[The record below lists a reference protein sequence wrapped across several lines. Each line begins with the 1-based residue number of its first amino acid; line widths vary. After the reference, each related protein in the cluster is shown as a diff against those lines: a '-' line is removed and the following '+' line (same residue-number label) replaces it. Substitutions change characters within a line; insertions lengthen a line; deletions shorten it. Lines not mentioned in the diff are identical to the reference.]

1 MNPSTIFHRPLSE
14 YAFALDDTH
23 YVFRLRT
30 GCGEATG
37 CNFYY
42 ADRAIMAPNLE
53 FECVPMNKF
62 RQDKYFDWYEI
73 RLETSFERIAYY
85 FELFDGV
92 QTLCYYGDCY
102 ELAGTLNRADYFQLP
117 FNHRADRLTIP
128 EWTKDAIVYNI
139 FPDSFA
145 DGIQT
150 LSVKESACKRELGGT
165 IRGITENL
173 DYIASM
179 GFNCIYLNPIF
190 EAESYHRYDTLD
202 YYQIDTSMGTKED
215 LHDLVDGAHTLGIRV
230 ILDGVFN
237 HVSSSHF
244 LFRDVLKHGA
254 ESEYY
259 PCFYQLSPNPRI
271 PAPGE
276 LPEYTCFSYV
286 ANMPKTNTAD
296 PWLRRYFCDVGAYW
310 IREFD
315 IDGWRLDVANELDD
329 GFLRAFRTAVK
340 QAKPEALIV
349 GEVWE
354 NAEHYLAGDM
364 IDSAMNY
371 DFRRYCRRF
380 FAEQTVDAEVFDA
393 NISTLLLRY
402 RENAVFSQLNLLDS
416 HDVSRY
422 LTLCCGDAGKM
433 ELSILFQMTFPGM
446 PCVFY
451 GDEKGLQ
458 GAEEREYRQAMPWHR
473 KHPLEDTYRRLIALR
488 KACPALRYGNF
499 QTNDVSGHTYSYSRT
514 WQNKRV
520 TITMNLGDIPI
531 DAPQNGRLLL
541 KKGESRD
548 IIGAWE
554 YEVREE
560 NINGGDDL

>member
-1 MNPSTIFHRPLSE
+1 MNPATIYHRPLSE
-14 YAFALDDTH
+14 YSFALDDTH

-30 GCGEATG
+30 GKGEAVS
-37 CNFYY
+37 CKFYY
-42 ADRAIMAPNLE
+42 ADRAIMTPELE
-53 FECVPMNKF
+53 FFCVPMEKF
-62 RQDKYFDWYEI
+62 REDQYFDWYEI

-92 QTLCYYGDCY
+92 ENLCYYGDCY
-102 ELAGTLNRADYFQLP
+102 ELVGQPNRADYFQLP

-145 DGIQT
+145 DG
-150 LSVKESACKRELGGT
+150 KRKISCNSEVGLGGT
-165 IRGITENL
+165 IRGIADNL
-173 DYIASM
+173 DYIASL

-190 EAESYHRYDTLD
+190 KAESYHRYDTLD
-202 YYQIDTSMGTKED
+202 YYEIDPQMGTKND
-215 LHDLVDGAHTLGIRV
+215 LKAMVEKAHSMGIRV

-244 LFRDVLKHGA
+244 MFQDVLQHRQD
-254 ESEYY
+254 SQYY
-259 PCFYQLSPNPRI
+259 TCFYQLPDNPQI
-271 PAPGE
+271 PDPGE
-276 LPEYTCFSYV
+276 YPKYTCFSYV
-286 ANMPKTNTAD
+286 SNMPKTNTANSY
-296 PWLRRYFCDVGAYW
+296 LRQYFCDVGTYW

-340 QAKPEALIV
+340 GVKPDALIV

-354 NAEHYLAGDM
+354 NAAHYLNGDM
-364 IDSAMNY
+364 LDSAMNY

-380 FAEQTVDAEVFDA
+380 FAEETVGAETFDT
-393 NISTLLLRY
+393 NVSTLLLRY
-402 RENAVFSQLNLLDS
+402 RENALYAQLNLLDS

-422 LTLCCGDAGKM
+422 LTLCGENTDKM
-433 ELSILFQMTFPGM
+433 ELSVLLQMTFPGI

-451 GDEKGLQ
+451 GDEKGLY
-458 GAEEREYRQAMPWHR
+458 GTTESEYRQAMAWDKNHA
-473 KHPLEDTYRRLIALR
+473 LEEIYRSMIALR
-488 KACPALRYGNF
+488 KEHPALRYGNF
-499 QTNDVSGHTYSYSRT
+499 RTIVASNSVYSYSRT
-514 WQNKRV
+514 WNDKRITV
-520 TITMNLGDIPI
+520 TMNLGDVPI
-531 DAPQNGRLLL
+531 QAPKHGRLLL
-541 KKGESRD
+541 KKGENRD

-560 NINGGDDL
+560 QIHGGDDL

>member
-30 GCGEATG
+30 GRGEAQS
-37 CNFYY
+37 CKFYY
-42 ADRAIMAPNLE
+42 ADRAIMTPELE
-53 FECVPMNKF
+53 FFCVPMEKF
-62 RQDKYFDWYEI
+62 RVDLYFDWYEI
-73 RLETSFERIAYY
+73 RLETSFQRIAYY
-85 FELFDGV
+85 FELYDGA
-92 QTLCYYGDCY
+92 QSFCYYGDCY
-102 ELAGTLNRADYFQLP
+102 EMAGTPTRADYFQLP

-145 DGIQT
+145 DG
-150 LSVKESACKRELGGT
+150 KRSISGDSKVGLGGT
-165 IRGITENL
+165 IRGIAENL

-190 EAESYHRYDTLD
+190 AAESYHRYDTLD
-202 YYQIDTSMGTKED
+202 YYQIDPHMGTKDD
-215 LHDLVDGAHTLGIRV
+215 LRALVEKAHSLGIRV

-237 HVSSSHF
+237 HISSSHF
-244 LFRDVLKHGA
+244 MFRDVLQHGMN
-254 ESEYY
+254 SKYY
-259 PCFYQLSPNPRI
+259 SCFYQLPANPSI
-271 PAPGE
+271 PAPGAC
-276 LPEYTCFSYV
+276 PEYTCFSYV

-296 PWLRRYFCDVGAYW
+296 PYLRQYFCDVGTYW

-329 GFLRAFRTAVK
+329 GFLRSFRTAVK
-340 QAKPEALIV
+340 AAKPDALIV

-354 NAEHYLAGDM
+354 NAAHYLNGD
-364 IDSAMNY
+364 ILDSAMNY

-380 FAEQTVDAEVFDA
+380 FAEETVSAEVFDT
-393 NISTLLLRY
+393 NVSTLLLRY
-402 RENAVFSQLNLLDS
+402 RENALYAQLNLLDS

-422 LTLCCGDAGKM
+422 LTLCGRNIDKM
-433 ELSILFQMTFPGM
+433 ELSVLLQMTFPGM

-451 GDEKGLQ
+451 GDEKGLCGLSEQ
-458 GAEEREYRQAMPWHR
+458 EYRQAMAWEKNHS
-473 KHPLEDTYRRLIALR
+473 LEDIYRRLIAMR
-488 KACPALRYGNF
+488 KAHAALRYGDFRTNF
-499 QTNDVSGHTYSYSRT
+499 ASEKTYSYSRT
-514 WQNKRV
+514 WDNTKITV
-520 TITMNLGDIPI
+520 TMNLGDVPI
-531 DAPQNGRLLL
+531 DTPRQGRLLL
-541 KKGESRD
+541 KKGENRD

-560 NINGGDDL
+560 QIHGGDDL